1 MGTVMEP
8 KQRQGKLCS
17 IPDTQVELGG
27 LGRTSI
33 YSLIESGDLQLVK
46 IGARSFVTVD
56 SIQAFVTRLAQ
67 GE

>member
-8 KQRQGKLCS
+8 RLVQGKLCS
-17 IPDTQVELGG
+17 FSDTQVELGG

-33 YSLIESGDLQLVK
+33 YSLIKTGDLQLVK
-46 IGARSFVTVD
+46 IGARSFVTAD